1 MIRGGAIPALE
12 SAPESDFGSFFPLI
26 MMIPDPALFHWNRLH
41 LLESAPV
48 LESAPLLVKSIVEAY
63 YNKQNYMVFL
73 NLILK
78 IYIFFS

>member
-1 MIRGGAIPALE
+1 
-12 SAPESDFGSFFPLI
+12 

-73 NLILK
+73 DLILK
-78 IYIFFS
+78 INGFFYNLMNIV